1 MGSTTVYLLALTA
14 NLFFSSAS
22 MVFSIYSRRFS
33 PAWINQFKIAVA
45 LVCFIIAA
53 FVIGFTPITPN
64 AIGLLVLSGVIGLCI
79 GDMLLFKAFATL
91 GAARSLLLFSFQP
104 LLLGIYGWFFLGQGI
119 SVGQLSAVGC
129 MVACLLVFVFERN
142 RQIGQWDFKSFS
154 WAFAGIFLDAVGVML
169 TRSAYE
175 MTPEIGSMQVN
186 VIRTLGALAAFL
198 VINPKSYFGI
208 WQDFVVMRKREKSM
222 LIISCICGTFVS
234 LSLYL
239 TALKYAH
246 VASLTAVAITGPVWV
261 SILECLW
268 ERKLPNKYLIV
279 AFLFFLAGFYL
290 MT

>member
-45 LVCFIIAA
+45 LACFVIAA
-53 FVIGFTPITPN
+53 LVTGFTSISFS
-64 AIGLLVLSGVIGLCI
+64 AVGLLVLSGVIGLCV
-79 GDMLLFKAFATL
+79 GDMLLFKAFTTL

-104 LLLGIYGWFFLGQGI
+104 LLLGLYGWFFLGQGI
-119 SVGQLSAVGC
+119 TTGQLSAVAC
-129 MVACLLVFVFERN
+129 MVACLFAFVLERN
-142 RQIGQWDFKSFS
+142 RQIGQWDFKSFL
-154 WAFAGIFLDAVGVML
+154 WAFAGICLDAVGVML

-175 MTPEIGSMQVN
+175 LTPEMGSMQVN
-186 VIRTLGALAAFL
+186 VIRTLGAIVAFIA
-198 VINPKSYFGI
+198 INPKSYAGI
-208 WQDFVVMRKREKSM
+208 WRDFVVMRKRERSLL
-222 LIISCICGTFVS
+222 LIACICGTFVS

-268 ERKLPNKYLIV
+268 ERKLPNRYLTI
-279 AFLFFLAGFYL
+279 AFLFFLLGFYL